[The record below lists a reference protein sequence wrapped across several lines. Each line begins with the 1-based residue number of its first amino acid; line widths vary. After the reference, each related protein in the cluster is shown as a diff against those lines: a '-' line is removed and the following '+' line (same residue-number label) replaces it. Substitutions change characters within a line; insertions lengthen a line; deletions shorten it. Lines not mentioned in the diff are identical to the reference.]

1 MYSFMHPVAELTQAN
16 SCRYFIQRL
25 FVEYSWA
32 HSCHAFKIHS
42 SYTFVITSFFFCF
55 IDFFFNPMHAT
66 YLDKQIPLM
75 RQSTVEHFTLFSIAI
90 SGCRIVVI
98 ILVHTQPSLRQTVAA
113 SLHPVAN
120 YYMPRWTFHEFTHT
134 KKLADTQVAIP
145 FPFPI
150 HIPTHTVYFYLQ
162 RITFVVSNT
171 ADSPLSLFYFFFI
184 HTASHK
190 PQYHEFIF
198 SSLSC
203 TVDHVSWL
211 YHTHTTLSK

>member
-1 MYSFMHPVAELTQAN
+1 MHSKFILVTHLLSHPFSFVLL
-16 SCRYFIQRL
+16 I
-25 FVEYSWA
+25 
-32 HSCHAFKIHS
+32 
-42 SYTFVITSFFFCF
+42 
-55 IDFFFNPMHAT
+55 FFFNPMHAT

-134 KKLADTQVAIP
+134 KKTSRHPGCHSISISHSHTYTHCVLLFATH
-145 FPFPI
+145 
-150 HIPTHTVYFYLQ
+150 HIR
-162 RITFVVSNT
+162 RIQHSRL
-171 ADSPLSLFYFFFI
+171 PLELILFFFFI

-203 TVDHVSWL
+203 TADHVSWL